1 MWILHRFSTL
11 RGVSEED
18 RRHWD
23 ERYAEGGMAPPGDH
37 GPPPAFVSAL
47 HLFPSE
53 GLALDIACGRG
64 RASVWLAMRGMDV
77 LGVDVSSVAI
87 DLARELA
94 RLSGVTDRCRF
105 AVHDLDQG
113 LPESPPMDL
122 VLCHKF
128 RDPHLDLALIDRLAP
143 EGLLAVA
150 TLSEV
155 DAEPGRFRARPGE
168 LREAFGSLE
177 VLAGGE
183 ADGIAWLIGR
193 KSPG

>member
-1 MWILHRFSTL
+1 
-11 RGVSEED
+11 VSEDD

-23 ERYAEGGMAPPGDH
+23 ERYAEGGMAAPGDH
-37 GPPPAFVSAL
+37 GPPPAFVSVR

-53 GLALDIACGRG
+53 GSALDLACGRG
-64 RASVWLAMRGMDV
+64 RASVWLALRGMDV
-77 LGVDVSSVAI
+77 LAVDVSPVAI
-87 DLARELA
+87 DLARGLA
-94 RLSGVTDRCRF
+94 RLSGVSDRCRF
-105 AVHDLDQG
+105 VVHDLDQG
-113 LPESPPMDL
+113 LPESPQMDL

-128 RDPHLDLALIDRLAP
+128 RDPDLDLALMERLAP

-155 DAEPGRFRARPGE
+155 DAGPGRFRARPGE

-177 VLAGGE
+177 VLAEGE

-193 KSPG
+193 KSSG

>member
-1 MWILHRFSTL
+1 
-11 RGVSEED
+11 VSEDD

-23 ERYAEGGMAPPGDH
+23 QRYAQGGLAPVGDH
-37 GPPPAFVSAL
+37 GPPPAFASAQ

-77 LGVDVSSVAI
+77 LGVDVSPVAI

-94 RLSGVTDRCRF
+94 RLGGVTDRCRF
-105 AVHDLDQG
+105 VVHDLDDG
-113 LPESPPMDL
+113 IPAGPPVNL

-128 RDPHLDLALIDRLAP
+128 RDPDLDSALMERLAP

-155 DAEPGRFRARPGE
+155 ETGPGRFRARPGE

-177 VLAGGE
+177 VLAEGE
-183 ADGIAWLIGR
+183 ADGMAWLIGR

>member
-1 MWILHRFSTL
+1 M
-11 RGVSEED
+11 SEDD

-23 ERYAEGGMAPPGDH
+23 ERYAEGGIAPVGDH
-37 GPPPAFVSAL
+37 GPPPAFVSVQ

-53 GLALDIACGRG
+53 GLALDLACGRG

-77 LGVDVSSVAI
+77 VGVDVSPVAI

-105 AVHDLDQG
+105 GVHDLDQG
-113 LPESPPMDL
+113 LPEGSQVDL

-128 RDPHLDLALIDRLAP
+128 RDPDLDLALMDRLAP
-143 EGLLAVA
+143 EGLLAVV

-155 DAEPGRFRARPGE
+155 DAGPGRFRARPGE

-177 VLAGGE
+177 VLAEGE
-183 ADGIAWLIGR
+183 ADGMAWLIGR
-193 KSPG
+193 KSSG

>member
-1 MWILHRFSTL
+1 
-11 RGVSEED
+11 
-18 RRHWD
+18 
-23 ERYAEGGMAPPGDH
+23 
-37 GPPPAFVSAL
+37 
-47 HLFPSE
+47 
-53 GLALDIACGRG
+53 LALDIACGRG

-105 AVHDLDQG
+105 VVHDLDDG
-113 LPESPPMDL
+113 LPPGPPVSL

>member
-1 MWILHRFSTL
+1 M
-11 RGVSEED
+11 SEDD
-18 RRHWD
+18 RQLWD
-23 ERYAEGGMAPPGDH
+23 QRYAQGGLAPVGDH
-37 GPPPAFVSAL
+37 GPPPAFASAQ

-77 LGVDVSSVAI
+77 LGVDVSPVAI

-94 RLSGVTDRCRF
+94 RLGGVTDRCRF
-105 AVHDLDQG
+105 VVHDLDDG
-113 LPESPPMDL
+113 IPAGPPVNL

-128 RDPHLDLALIDRLAP
+128 RDPDLDPALMERLAP

-155 DAEPGRFRARPGE
+155 ETGPGRFRARPGE

-177 VLAGGE
+177 VLAEGE
-183 ADGIAWLIGR
+183 ADGMAWLIGR